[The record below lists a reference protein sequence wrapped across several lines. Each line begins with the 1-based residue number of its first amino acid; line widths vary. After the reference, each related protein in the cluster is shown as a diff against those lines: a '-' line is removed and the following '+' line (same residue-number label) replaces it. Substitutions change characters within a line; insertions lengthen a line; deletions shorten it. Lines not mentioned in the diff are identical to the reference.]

1 MPRILAIDI
10 GGTRMRAG
18 AFDGE
23 LFAHEVVATEVEKG
37 PDDVIK
43 RLIEVSH
50 RVLKKVGWEKVDG
63 IGMAVPGP
71 LDRVKKTINSPPNM
85 PGWDNIPIGEIFEEE
100 FSAPAF
106 IDNDANAA
114 ALGEAVYG
122 AGKGATVVTYFT
134 VSTGIGGGCVIKG
147 HIFHGAGDN
156 AAEFGHQKLDPFG
169 PPCGCG
175 KRGCLEALAS
185 GTAIA
190 RRAKELLIHNPQSL
204 LWQIVDGDI
213 EKVTAKYVAQA
224 ASQGDSLSL
233 RVFQEAGFWLGLGVA
248 NIINLF
254 NPKVVVLGGG
264 VINAGE
270 LILKPTRETA
280 LSKAIPQLAS
290 IVEIT
295 PAKLGELPGLY
306 GAGEVALQGLR
317 GELDTL

>member
-1 MPRILAIDI
+1 
-10 GGTRMRAG
+10 MRAG
-18 AFDGE
+18 AFE
-23 LFAHEVVATEVEKG
+23 EKLLTYEVLATEVEKG
-37 PDDVIK
+37 PDDIIK
-43 RLIEVSH
+43 RLISASH
-50 RVLKKVGWEKVDG
+50 RVLEKVGWNSIEG

-85 PGWDNIPIGEIFEEE
+85 PGWDNIPIGEIFEKE
-100 FSAPAF
+100 FSADAF

-114 ALGEAVYG
+114 ALGEAIYG
-122 AGKGATVVTYFT
+122 AGKGASVVTYFT

-175 KRGCLEALAS
+175 RRGCLEALAS

-190 RRAKELLIHNPQSL
+190 RRAKELLPHNPQSL
-204 LWQIVDGDI
+204 LWQIVEGDI
-213 EKVTAKYVAQA
+213 EKVSARYVAQA
-224 ASQGDSLSL
+224 ASLGDVLSL
-233 RVFQEAGFWLGLGVA
+233 RVFQEAGFWLGLGIA

-254 NPKVVVLGGG
+254 NPKVVILGGG

-270 LILKPTRETA
+270 LILKPARETA
-280 LSKAIPQLAS
+280 FQRAIPQLAS
-290 IVEIT
+290 IVEIV

-306 GAGEVALQGLR
+306 GAGEVAIQGLK
-317 GELDTL
+317 GELDVL

>member
-1 MPRILAIDI
+1 MSRILAIDI
-10 GGTRMRAG
+10 GGTRMRA
-18 AFDGE
+18 ASFSE
-23 LFAHEVVATEVEKG
+23 KLLAYEVLPTEVEKG
-37 PDDVIK
+37 PADVIK
-43 RLIEVSH
+43 RLIEASH
-50 RVLKKVGWEKVDG
+50 RVLKEAGWDSIES

-85 PGWDNIPIGEIFEEE
+85 PGWDNIPIGSIFEEE

-122 AGKGATVVTYFT
+122 AGKGASVVTYFT

-169 PPCGCG
+169 PLCGCG
-175 KRGCLEALAS
+175 RRGCLEALAS

-190 RRAKELLIHNPQSL
+190 KRAGELLINNPQSL
-204 LWQIVDGDI
+204 LWQIVEGKI
-213 EKVTAKYVAQA
+213 EKVSAKYVAQA
-224 ASQGDSLSL
+224 ASLGDALSL
-233 RVFQEAGFWLGLGVA
+233 RVFKEAGFWLGLGIA

-254 NPKVVVLGGG
+254 NPKVVILGGG

-270 LILKPTRETA
+270 LILTPARETA
-280 LSKAIPQLAS
+280 LQKAIPQLAS

-295 PAKLGELPGLY
+295 PAQLEEFPGLY
-306 GAGEVALQGLR
+306 GAGEVARQGLK

>member
-1 MPRILAIDI
+1 
-10 GGTRMRAG
+10 MRAG

-23 LFAHEVVATEVEKG
+23 LLTQEVLATEVERG
-37 PDDVIK
+37 PEDVIK
-43 RLIEVSH
+43 RLIQASQEVL
-50 RVLKKVGWEKVDG
+50 RKVGWEKIDG

-122 AGKGATVVTYFT
+122 AGKGASVVTYFT

-175 KRGCLEALAS
+175 GRGCLEALAS

-190 RRAKELLIHNPQSL
+190 KKAKELLIHNPQSL
-204 LWQIVDGDI
+204 LWQIVRGDI
-213 EKVTAKYVAQA
+213 EKVSAKYVAQA
-224 ASQGDSLSL
+224 ASQGDALSL
-233 RVFQEAGFWLGLGVA
+233 RVFQEAGFWLGLGIA

-254 NPKVVVLGGG
+254 NPKVVILGGG

-270 LILKPTRETA
+270 LILKPAREIA
-280 LSKAIPQLAS
+280 FQKAIPQLAS

-295 PAKLGELPGLY
+295 PAQFGELPGLY

-317 GELDTL
+317 GELDIL

>member
-1 MPRILAIDI
+1 MPRILAIDL

-18 AFDGE
+18 AFDGN
-23 LFAHEVVATEVEKG
+23 LLANEVLQTEVEKG
-37 PDDVIK
+37 PEDIIR
-43 RLIEVSH
+43 RLIEASH
-50 RVLKKVGWEKVDG
+50 RVLKEVGWDRIDG

-71 LDRVKKTINSPPNM
+71 IDRKAKTINSPPNM
-85 PGWDNIPIGEIFEEE
+85 PGWDNIPIGRIFEEE
-100 FSAPAF
+100 FSAPSF

-114 ALGEAVYG
+114 ALGEAIYG
-122 AGKGATVVTYFT
+122 AGQGASVVCYFT

-175 KRGCLEALAS
+175 RRGCLEALAS

-190 RRAKELLIHNPQSL
+190 RRAKELLLHNPQSL
-204 LWQIVDGDI
+204 LLQLVRGDI
-213 EKVTAKYVAQA
+213 ERVTARLVAQA
-224 ASQGDSLSL
+224 ASQGDALSL
-233 RVFQEAGFWLGLGVA
+233 RVFQEAGFWLGLGIA

-270 LILKPTRETA
+270 LILKPARETA
-280 LSKAIPQLAS
+280 LQKAIPQLAS
-290 IVEIT
+290 IVEIV
-295 PAKLGELPGLY
+295 PAKLDEYPGLY

-317 GELDTL
+317 GELDTI

>member
-1 MPRILAIDI
+1 MPRVLAIDI
-10 GGTRMRAG
+10 GGTRMRAA
-18 AFDGE
+18 AFEGE
-23 LFAHEVVATEVEKG
+23 LLAYEVLATEVEKG
-37 PDDVIK
+37 PDHVIK
-43 RLIEVSH
+43 RLLEASH
-50 RVLKKVGWEKVDG
+50 RVLKKVSWEKIDG

-85 PGWDNIPIGEIFEEE
+85 PGWDNIPIGDIFESE
-100 FSAPAF
+100 FNAPSF

-114 ALGEAVYG
+114 ALGEAIYG
-122 AGKGATVVTYFT
+122 AGKGASVVTYFT

-175 KRGCLEALAS
+175 RRGCLEALAS

-190 RRAKELLIHNPQSL
+190 RRAKELLLHNPQSL
-204 LWQIVDGDI
+204 LWQIVQGNID
-213 EKVTAKYVAQA
+213 KVSARLVAEA
-224 ASQGDSLSL
+224 ASKGDALSL
-233 RVFQEAGFWLGLGVA
+233 RVIQEAGFWLGLGIA

-254 NPKVVVLGGG
+254 NPKVVILGGG
-264 VINAGE
+264 VMNAGE
-270 LILKPTRETA
+270 LILKPARETA
-280 LSKAIPQLAS
+280 LQKAIPQLAS
-290 IVEIT
+290 IVEIKV
-295 PAKLGELPGLY
+295 AGLGEFPGLY

>member
-1 MPRILAIDI
+1 MPRVLAIDI

-18 AFDGE
+18 AFDEE
-23 LFAHEVVATEVEKG
+23 LLAYEVLLTEVEKG
-37 PDDVIK
+37 PDDIIK
-43 RLIEVSH
+43 RLIEAGK
-50 RVLKKVGWEKVDG
+50 RVLKKVGWDKVDA

-71 LDRVKKTINSPPNM
+71 LDRVKKTINTPPNM
-85 PGWDNIPIGEIFEEE
+85 PGWDNIPIGDIFEEE
-100 FSAPAF
+100 FSAPSF

-156 AAEFGHQKLDPFG
+156 AGEFGHQKLDPFG

-175 KRGCLEALAS
+175 RRGCLEALAS

-190 RRAKELLIHNPQSL
+190 RRAKELLIYNPQSL
-204 LWQIVDGDI
+204 LWQIIEGKI
-213 EKVTAKYVAQA
+213 EKVSARYVAQA
-224 ASQGDSLSL
+224 ASQGDALCL
-233 RVFQEAGFWLGLGVA
+233 RVFQEAGFWLGLGIA

-254 NPKVVVLGGG
+254 NPKVVILGGG

-280 LSKAIPQLAS
+280 FGKAIPQLAS
-290 IVEIT
+290 IVEIV

-317 GELDTL
+317 GELDIL